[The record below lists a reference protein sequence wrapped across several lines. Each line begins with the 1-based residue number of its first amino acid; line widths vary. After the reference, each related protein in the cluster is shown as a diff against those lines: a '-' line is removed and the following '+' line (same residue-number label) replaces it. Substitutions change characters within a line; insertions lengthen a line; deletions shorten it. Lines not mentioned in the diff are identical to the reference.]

1 MSRGDWLGHLIPQ
14 SEREFA
20 LGDLEEAYG
29 RGSRVR
35 YSVELLRA
43 ALAIRLQLRRT
54 TPALPLTVSHPDGP
68 MTRLIQDLRYALR
81 TLARS
86 PGFTALAL
94 LTLTLGIGATTAI
107 FSVVNPILFQP
118 LPYPGGDRIMM
129 LWEKDKEGAE
139 SNTGYQTFLD
149 VQRMAASVEAA
160 AAMSGWQ
167 PTIQS
172 EGDSERLQ
180 GQRVTQD
187 FFKVLGAR
195 PALGRDFS
203 AAENVRGQHRV
214 IILSHGL
221 WQRRF
226 GGDPSVIGKPVTL
239 DGTEYTVVGVLAG
252 SFESLLSPRSQLWA
266 PLGYEP
272 SLPWACRTCRHLRAV
287 ARTREGVTVEA
298 ASWELNLI
306 SGRIV
311 AEHPTEYST
320 TGMFVVPLATQ
331 LTRGVRPALL
341 AVLGAVGFVLLIAC
355 ANVSSLLLG
364 RAMQREGEFA
374 IRGALGAGRG
384 RVVRQLL
391 TESVLLSVIGGAL
404 GVTLAWWGVKGLVAL
419 GPGTLPRLSALGIDW
434 TVLGFTG
441 GLSVVTGL
449 LFGVVPALATARPD
463 LFTALKPGGR
473 HTGMRSRRRMRAVL
487 VAGEVALALM
497 LLVGAGLLLRSLDK
511 LLAVNPGFDAQG
523 LATMEVQTTG
533 VAYAEEPRVREFF
546 ERALLAVRA
555 VPGVE
560 SAGWTSMLPLGGNFD
575 RYGVQIE
582 GKLLSNPEDAP
593 SADRFA
599 VSPGYLESM
608 RIPLIRGR
616 VIGEPDGAK
625 APPVV
630 LINETFAKLGWPS
643 EDPLGKRVQMGGAD
657 QPWREIVGIV
667 GDVRSEG
674 LDLALPPQVYLPAVQ
689 WQFADASMVLAAR
702 TRGDPSGLIPA
713 IQSAIRSVDARLPIL
728 QATTMEEVLSGTAR
742 PRRFVFVLFQVFAVV
757 ALLLAAAGI
766 YGVLAG
772 SVTERTRE
780 IGIRSALGAS
790 RGGLLK
796 LVVRQGLLL
805 TGAGMV
811 VGIVGALLLS
821 RFLDGLLFGVGG
833 NDPRTFISVVLLL
846 TAVAA
851 VACWAPARRATRV
864 SPLEA
869 LRSD

>member
-1 MSRGDWLGHLIPQ
+1 
-14 SEREFA
+14 
-20 LGDLEEAYG
+20 
-29 RGSRVR
+29 
-35 YSVELLRA
+35 
-43 ALAIRLQLRRT
+43 
-54 TPALPLTVSHPDGP
+54 

-86 PGFTALAL
+86 PGFTALAM
-94 LTLTLGIGATTAI
+94 LTLALGIGATTAI

-118 LPYPGGDRIMM
+118 LPYAGGDRIMM
-129 LWEKDKEGAE
+129 LWEKDKEGTE

-149 VQRMAASVEAA
+149 VRRMATTLEAVA
-160 AAMSGWQ
+160 VMSDWQ

-172 EGDSERLQ
+172 GGESERLT

-187 FFKVLGAR
+187 FFRVLGVH
-195 PALGRDFS
+195 PALGRDFT
-203 AAENVRGQHRV
+203 AEENVRGQHRV
-214 IILSHGL
+214 TVLSHGL

-226 GGDPSVIGKPVTL
+226 GGDPAVIGRPVTF
-239 DGTEYTVVGVLAG
+239 DGIQYTVVGVM
-252 SFESLLSPRSQLWA
+252 SEKFESLLSPRSQLWA
-266 PLGYEP
+266 PLGYEAT
-272 SLPWACRTCRHLRAV
+272 LPWACRTCRHLRV
-287 ARTREGVTVEA
+287 VIRTREGVTVEA
-298 ASWELNLI
+298 ASREMNLI

-311 AEHPTEYST
+311 AEHPTEYSA

-331 LTRGVRPALL
+331 LTRSVRPALL

-374 IRGALGAGRG
+374 IRCALGAGRG

-391 TESVLLSVIGGAL
+391 TESVLLSVIGGAI
-404 GVTLAWWGVKGLVAL
+404 GVGLAFFGVKGLVAL
-419 GPGTLPRLSALGIDW
+419 GPGALPRLSAVGIDW
-434 TVLGFTG
+434 GVLAFTG

-449 LFGVVPALATARPD
+449 LFGVVPAVATARPD

-473 HTGMRSRRRMRAVL
+473 HTGMRSRRRMRAGL
-487 VAGEVALALM
+487 VVGEIALAVM

-511 LLAVNPGFDAQG
+511 LLAVNPGFEAAG
-523 LATMEVQTTG
+523 VATMEVQTTG
-533 VAYAEEPRVREFF
+533 AAYDEDPKVRAFF
-546 ERALLAVRA
+546 ERALAAVR
-555 VPGVE
+555 VLPGVE

-582 GKLLSNPEDAP
+582 GKLLANPEEAP

-599 VSPGYLESM
+599 VWPGYLESM
-608 RIPLIRGR
+608 RIPLKRGR
-616 VIGEPDGAK
+616 TITEQDGIK
-625 APPVV
+625 SPPVV
-630 LINETFAKLGWPS
+630 LINETFAKLGWPG
-643 EDPLGKRVQMGGAD
+643 ENPLGKRVQMGGPD

-674 LDLALPPQVYLPAVQ
+674 LDLALAPQVYMPAVQ
-689 WQFADASMVLAAR
+689 WQFADAAMVLAAR
-702 TRGDPSGLIPA
+702 TRGDPADLLAATRG
-713 IQSAIRSVDARLPIL
+713 AIRSVDASLPIL
-728 QATTMEEVLSGTAR
+728 LAATMEEVLSATAR

-805 TGAGMV
+805 TGSGMA
-811 VGIVGALLLS
+811 VGVAGALVLA
-821 RFLDGLLFGVGG
+821 RFLGGLLFGVGG

-851 VACWAPARRATRV
+851 VACWAPAWRATRV

-869 LRSD
+869 LRGE